1 MSASA
6 FPPRVEPADRNLEAF
21 MEKSGSPLEAQ
32 FRIRRFRLVD
42 GREIKLYCRLL
53 KSRPGIAA
61 SFSLYEDNRGLKWM
75 EICLNAVSCL
85 MPMSDASFEQQV
97 AEELLTLGFNKY
109 SG

>member
-1 MSASA
+1 
-6 FPPRVEPADRNLEAF
+6 
-21 MEKSGSPLEAQ
+21 MEKPELTAGAQ

-42 GREIKLYCRLL
+42 GQDIRIYCKLL

-61 SFSLYEDNRGLKWM
+61 SFSLYEDNRGLQWM
-75 EICLNAVSCL
+75 DISVNAQSYL
-85 MPMSDASFEQQV
+85 ISITDASFEQLV